1 MKVSVKDTKACEK
14 TLKIEVGSDRIQ
26 EAYESFYR
34 EVAPKAKIP
43 GFRPGKAPMNIVAM
57 HFQGEAK
64 EQVLKDLVTES
75 YREAVEEESLE
86 PIGYPEVRDIQ
97 FDDTKLS
104 FEAAVEVKPKIKL
117 SKVKGLS
124 AKKEAVS
131 VKASEIEEGLK
142 RIQESLAQFKAV
154 EDRASALGDF
164 VIADYECI
172 VEGKEA
178 EKRADD
184 WFELKEDEYLKGFS
198 AQLTGAKPGDE
209 KEVKVTF
216 PADMNRKELAG
227 KEAVFKVKIK
237 EIKAKSLPEL
247 NDDLAREAGEHTTL
261 AELKAK
267 IEKDLLAQKEK
278 EADGAFEKALLDELV
293 KSNKLDLP
301 PRLVERRIEYMMDQ
315 AKQHMAQQ
323 GAPED
328 EFEKQSEKMKE
339 SFRPEAER
347 QVHVAFLLEEIAAKE
362 NITVED
368 ADLKKHFERIAE
380 RFRQPVETVE
390 KYYHGRED
398 AIESLKDQIRSEKT
412 VEFIKQN
419 AKV

>member
-14 TLKIEVGSDRIQ
+14 TLKIEIGSDRIQ
-26 EAYESFYR
+26 EAYEAFYR

-64 EQVLKDLVTES
+64 EQVLKDLLTES
-75 YREAVEEESLE
+75 YREAVEEESLH

-97 FDDTKLS
+97 FDDKKLS

-124 AKKEAVS
+124 AKKETVS
-131 VKASEIEEGLK
+131 VKASEIEDSLK

-172 VEGKEA
+172 AGGKEV

-184 WFELKEDEYLKGFS
+184 WFELKEDEYLKNFS
-198 AQLTGAKPGDE
+198 SQLTGAKPGDE

-237 EIKAKSLPEL
+237 EIKAKVLPEL
-247 NDDLAREAGEHTTL
+247 NDDLAREAGEHATL

-278 EADGAFEKALLDELV
+278 EADAAYEKALLDELV
-293 KSNKLDLP
+293 KSNKLELP
-301 PRLVERRIEYMMDQ
+301 PKLVQRRIEYMMDQ

-328 EFEKQSEKMKE
+328 EFENQSPKMKE

-347 QVHVAFLLEEIAAKE
+347 QVHVAFLLEEIAAAE
-362 NITVED
+362 NITVQDE
-368 ADLKKHFERIAE
+368 DLKKHFERIAE

-390 KYYHGRED
+390 KYYQGRED

>member
-1 MKVSVKDTKACEK
+1 MKVSVKDSKACEK
-14 TLKIEVGSDRIQ
+14 TLKIEVDSDRIQ

-64 EQVLKDLVTES
+64 EQVLKDLLTES

-97 FDDTKLS
+97 FDENKLS

-131 VKASEIEEGLK
+131 VKESEIEEGLK

-164 VIADYECI
+164 VIADYECV
-172 VEGKEA
+172 VEGKEV

-184 WFELKEDEYLKGFS
+184 WFELKEEEYLKNFS
-198 AQLTGAKPGDE
+198 SQLTGAKPGDE

-237 EIKAKSLPEL
+237 EIKAKVLPEL

-267 IEKDLLAQKEK
+267 IEKDLLTQKEK
-278 EADGAFEKALLDELV
+278 EADGAYEKALLDELV

-328 EFEKQSEKMKE
+328 EFEKQSPKMKE

-390 KYYHGRED
+390 KYYQGRED

>member
-14 TLKIEVGSDRIQ
+14 TLKIEVGPDRIQ
-26 EAYESFYR
+26 EAYDAFYR
-34 EVAPKAKIP
+34 AVAPKAKIP
-43 GFRPGKAPMNIVAM
+43 GFRPGKAPLNIVAM
-57 HFQGEAK
+57 HFHGEAK
-64 EQVLKDLVTES
+64 EQVLKDLLTET

-86 PIGYPEVRDIQ
+86 PLGYPEVRDIH
-97 FDDTKLS
+97 FDEKKLS

-124 AKKEAVS
+124 AKKENVS
-131 VKASEIEEGLK
+131 VKPAEIEEGLK
-142 RIQESLAQFKAV
+142 RVQESLAQFKAV
-154 EDRASALGDF
+154 EDRASALNDF
-164 VIADYECI
+164 VIADYECL
-172 VEGKEA
+172 VDGKQV

-184 WFELKEDEYLKGFS
+184 WFELKTDEYLKGFS
-198 AQLTGAKPGDE
+198 EQLTGLKAGDE
-209 KEVKVTF
+209 KDVKVAF
-216 PADMNRKELAG
+216 PADMSRKELAG

-237 EIKAKSLPEL
+237 EIKAKILPEL

-278 EADGAFEKALLDELV
+278 DSDAAYEKALLDELV

-301 PRLVERRIEYMMDQ
+301 PKLVERRIEYMLDQ
-315 AKQHMAQQ
+315 ARQHLAQQ

-328 EFEKQSEKMKE
+328 EFEKQRDKMKE
-339 SFRPEAER
+339 GFRPEAER
-347 QVHVAFLLEEIAAKE
+347 QVHVAFLLEEIAEKE
-362 NITVED
+362 SITVEEE
-368 ADLKKHFERIAE
+368 DLKKHFQRIAE

-390 KYYHGRED
+390 KYYQGRED
-398 AIESLKDQIRSEKT
+398 AIEALKDQIRSEKT

>member
-14 TLKIEVGSDRIQ
+14 TLKIEIGSDRIQ

-64 EQVLKDLVTES
+64 EQVLKDLLTES

-97 FDDTKLS
+97 FDETKLS

-184 WFELKEDEYLKGFS
+184 WFELKEEEYLKGFS
-198 AQLTGAKPGDE
+198 SQLTGAKPGDE

-328 EFEKQSEKMKE
+328 EFEKQSPKMKE

-390 KYYHGRED
+390 KYYQGRED

>member
-14 TLKIEVGSDRIQ
+14 TLKIEIGSDRIQ

-64 EQVLKDLVTES
+64 EQVLKDLLTES

-97 FDDTKLS
+97 FDDQKLS

-184 WFELKEDEYLKGFS
+184 WFELKAEEYLKGFS
-198 AQLTGAKPGDE
+198 SQLTGAKPGDE

-267 IEKDLLAQKEK
+267 IEKDLLTQKEK
-278 EADGAFEKALLDELV
+278 EADGAYEKALLDELV

-328 EFEKQSEKMKE
+328 EFEKQSSKMKE

-390 KYYHGRED
+390 KYYQGRED